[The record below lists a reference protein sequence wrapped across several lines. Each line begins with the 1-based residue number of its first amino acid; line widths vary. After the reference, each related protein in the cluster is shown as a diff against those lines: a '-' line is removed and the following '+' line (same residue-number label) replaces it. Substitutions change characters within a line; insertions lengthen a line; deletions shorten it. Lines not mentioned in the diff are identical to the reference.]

1 MMKAPPP
8 SRALAR
14 AWFDIGT
21 QSVGGGTST
30 LFMIRRVVVE
40 RMGWVTPREFTESW
54 ALSQLSPGIHLVA
67 LAGLLGRQIAG
78 ARGIAVAVIAMMLPA
93 ALITAVV
100 TAFFGEIAQQPLTVA
115 ALAGIG
121 PVAGGM
127 TIGLALTMARPV
139 LQRGRYAV
147 LDLAVIGAAFGAL
160 VTGAAQTIV
169 VIVVAGAFGAVL
181 LGRERPSWLTS
192 TTPAPTKPRLWPT
205 ELVAAGAGFAG
216 EERKKRCARGMD
228 EGFDRAEARG

>member
-1 MMKAPPP
+1 MMNARPS

-40 RMGWVTPREFTESW
+40 RMGWITLREFTESW

-67 LAGLLGRQIAG
+67 LAGLIGRQVAG
-78 ARGIAVAVIAMMLPA
+78 LRGVAVAVTAMMLPA
-93 ALITAVV
+93 ALITAIV
-100 TAFFGEIAQQPLTVA
+100 TAFFGEIAQHPLTIA

-139 LQRGRYAV
+139 LQRGPFAM
-147 LDLAVIGAAFGAL
+147 LDVAVIVAAFAL
-160 VTGAAQTIV
+160 LLAGAAQTIV
-169 VIVVAGAFGAVL
+169 VIIVAGAFGAAF
-181 LGRERPSWLTS
+181 LGRERPTS
-192 TTPAPTKPRLWPT
+192 SDAP
-205 ELVAAGAGFAG
+205 
-216 EERKKRCARGMD
+216 MS
-228 EGFDRAEARG
+228 

>member
-1 MMKAPPP
+1 MRIVRSPPS

-30 LFMIRRVVVE
+30 LFMIRRILVE
-40 RMGWVTPREFTESW
+40 RRGWITLRDFTEAW

-67 LAGLLGRQIAG
+67 LAGLLGGRLAG
-78 ARGIAVAVIAMMLPA
+78 ARGVLVSVAAMMVPA
-93 ALITAVV
+93 AIITAIA
-100 TAFFGEIAQQPLTVA
+100 TALLAQVAEHPLTLA

-139 LQRGRYAV
+139 LQRGRFAI
-147 LDLAVIGAAFGAL
+147 LDGAVILAAFGL
-160 VTGAAQTIV
+160 LLGELAQTIV
-169 VIVVAGAFGAVL
+169 VILAAGALGAVL
-181 LGRERPSWLTS
+181 LRRERPTS
-192 TTPAPTKPRLWPT
+192 SDAP
-205 ELVAAGAGFAG
+205 
-216 EERKKRCARGMD
+216 MS
-228 EGFDRAEARG
+228 

>member
-1 MMKAPPP
+1 MMKAPPS

-40 RMGWVTPREFTESW
+40 RMGWISLREFTESW

-78 ARGIAVAVIAMMLPA
+78 VRGIAVAVTAMMLPA

-100 TAFFGEIAQQPLTVA
+100 TAFFGEIAQHPLTIA

-139 LQRGRYAV
+139 LQRGRYAI
-147 LDLAVIGAAFGAL
+147 LDLAVIVAAFAL
-160 VTGAAQTIV
+160 LLTSTAQTIV
-169 VIVVAGAFGAVL
+169 VIVIAGAFGAIL
-181 LGRERPSWLTS
+181 LGRERPTS
-192 TTPAPTKPRLWPT
+192 SDAP
-205 ELVAAGAGFAG
+205 
-216 EERKKRCARGMD
+216 MS
-228 EGFDRAEARG
+228 

>member
-1 MMKAPPP
+1 MREVVDPRRGERLEHELVRSMPMMKAPPS

-40 RMGWVTPREFTESW
+40 RMGWISLREFTESW

-78 ARGIAVAVIAMMLPA
+78 VRGIAVAVTAMMLPA

-100 TAFFGEIAQQPLTVA
+100 TAFFGEIAQHPLTIA

-121 PVAGGM
+121 PVAG
-127 TIGLALTMARPV
+127 
-139 LQRGRYAV
+139 
-147 LDLAVIGAAFGAL
+147 
-160 VTGAAQTIV
+160 
-169 VIVVAGAFGAVL
+169 
-181 LGRERPSWLTS
+181 
-192 TTPAPTKPRLWPT
+192 
-205 ELVAAGAGFAG
+205 
-216 EERKKRCARGMD
+216 
-228 EGFDRAEARG
+228 

>member
-14 AWFDIGT
+14 AWVDSGT

-139 LQRGRYAV
+139 LQRGRYAI

-181 LGRERPSWLTS
+181 LGRERPTS
-192 TTPAPTKPRLWPT
+192 SDAPLS
-205 ELVAAGAGFAG
+205 
-216 EERKKRCARGMD
+216 
-228 EGFDRAEARG
+228 

>member
-1 MMKAPPP
+1 MMKAPPS

-40 RMGWVTPREFTESW
+40 RMGWITLREFTESW

-78 ARGIAVAVIAMMLPA
+78 LRGIAVAVTAMMLPA
-93 ALITAVV
+93 ALITAIV
-100 TAFFGEIAQQPLTVA
+100 TAFFGEIAQHPLTVA

-139 LQRGRYAV
+139 LQRGRYAI
-147 LDLAVIGAAFGAL
+147 LDVAVIGTAFGAL
-160 VTGAAQTIV
+160 LSGLAQTIV
-169 VIVVAGAFGAVL
+169 VIVVAGAFGAAL
-181 LGRERPSWLTS
+181 LGRQRPTS
-192 TTPAPTKPRLWPT
+192 SDAP
-205 ELVAAGAGFAG
+205 
-216 EERKKRCARGMD
+216 MS
-228 EGFDRAEARG
+228 